1 MREVYNKEMGKREKI
16 DYLIE
21 QYESAMDQID
31 DLKREAKD
39 RIWVKDV
46 FGNGRT
52 LLLDVKTLMIFTVGI
67 VTITY

>member
-1 MREVYNKEMGKREKI
+1 MREVYKKEMGKREKI

-46 FGNGRT
+46 FGHGRT
-52 LLLDVKTLMIFTVGI
+52 LLLDVKTIIISVVTV
-67 VTITY
+67 TTTY